1 MSNGSLSALSVKRA
15 HDKGEPVTLSDG
27 AGLYFRKQTAGG
39 ASWMLRYRFAGKPRW
54 MTLGNYPDMSLA
66 EARTEAR
73 AARVQLDRKLDPM
86 AERRVRMAKEA
97 GRGSFGDLAEQWYEA
112 EIVGHVAHPGVPRRY
127 LHNHLLPALRHDKA
141 DEVTTADILRIVGK
155 VKKEAPTAA
164 NDLLRFARRIF
175 DFGVRRRLVTMNPAA
190 GLSPKRDGGGTER
203 PRQRA
208 LRRDELASI
217 FKAAEASQ
225 SFGQINLLALKLL
238 LALLVRKGQLL
249 AAQWKEFDL
258 DGATDLGPVWHLPA
272 ARGKSHKVDVD
283 IPLVP
288 EVVTW
293 LRTLKTFAGS
303 SPYVFPRLRHDRRI
317 KVPHMGLDTLNSAL
331 NSLEHGIEHFTV
343 HDLRRTARTH
353 LAALGVRKEVAEKCL
368 GHKPKGVEG
377 TYDAHPYFEERRAA
391 MQSWTQVIH
400 ASIQGKASGKQSAPK
415 EET

>member
-15 HDKGEPVTLSDG
+15 HAKGEPVTLGDG
-27 AGLYFRKQTAGG
+27 GGLYFRKQTADG

-86 AERRVRMAKEA
+86 AERRMKLAKEA
-97 GRGSFGDLAEQWYEA
+97 GRGSFGGLAEQWYEA
-112 EIVGHVAHPGVPRRY
+112 EIVDHVVHPEVARRHLDKY
-127 LHNHLLPALRHDKA
+127 LLPALRHDKA
-141 DEVTTADILRIVGK
+141 DEVTTADILRVVSKI
-155 VKKEAPTAA
+155 KKNKPTAA
-164 NDLLRFARRIF
+164 NDLLRYARRIF
-175 DFGVRRRLVTMNPAA
+175 DFGVRRRMLTMNPAA

-208 LRRDELASI
+208 LRRDELAAI
-217 FKAAEASQ
+217 FKAADATPN
-225 SFGQINLLALKLL
+225 FGQVNSLAVKLL
-238 LALLVRKGQLL
+238 LTLLVRKGQLL
-249 AAQWKEFDL
+249 AAKWSEFDL
-258 DGATDLGPVWHLPA
+258 DGETDLGPVWHLPA

-288 EVVTW
+288 QVVEW
-293 LRTLKTFAGS
+293 LRTLQAIAGK
-303 SPYVFPRLRHDRRI
+303 SPYVFPRLRHDRRARAQ
-317 KVPHMGLDTLNSAL
+317 HMGLDTLNFAL
-331 NSLEHGIEHFTV
+331 NRLPHGVEHFTV

-377 TYDAHPYFEERRAA
+377 TYDTHPYFDERRAA
-391 MQSWTQVIH
+391 MQEWTDIVVQAAEGRKV
-400 ASIQGKASGKQSAPK
+400 QRRSGDAR
-415 EET
+415 T